1 MKRSR
6 FSEVQI
12 AGILKE
18 AAGGVA
24 VADVLRKHNIS
35 AATSYAWRAKY
46 GGLET
51 SELKRLKALEEEN
64 GRLKKMY
71 AELSLDNQVLKYAL
85 QTAKKY

>member
-18 AAGGVA
+18 AAGGVP

-35 AATSYAWRAKY
+35 TATFYSWRAKY

-51 SELKRLKALEEEN
+51 SELKRLKALEDEN
-64 GRLKKMY
+64 NRLKKMY

>member
-18 AAGGVA
+18 AAGGVP

-35 AATSYAWRAKY
+35 TATFYAWRAKY

-51 SELKRLKALEEEN
+51 SELKRLKALEDEN
-64 GRLKKMY
+64 NRLKKMY

>member
-18 AAGGVA
+18 AAGGVP

-35 AATSYAWRAKY
+35 TATFYGWRAKY

-51 SELKRLKALEEEN
+51 SELKRLKALEEVKSQILCKSVF
-64 GRLKKMY
+64 GS
-71 AELSLDNQVLKYAL
+71 A
-85 QTAKKY
+85 